1 MTDSELVTR
10 LEALP
15 GFRALRRT
23 SSGMCADVDHIEP
36 AALAA
41 TIEALG
47 LRLGAVTGTPL
58 GVVGETALVYHFV
71 GLDRIVDVA
80 TTTRDNAAPSLASH
94 MRPAAWAEREIHDLF
109 ATDFPGH
116 PDLKPLMRPQGFATG
131 MMRGPMC
138 GASRT
143 IHPEGGAG
151 RTIDPK
157 GGAGRAHGADGDA
170 GRRVAALET
179 SE

>member
-1 MTDSELVTR
+1 VTEAELVTR

-15 GFRALRRT
+15 GFRALRHT
-23 SSGMCADVDHIEP
+23 ASGLCADVDHIEP

-41 TIEALG
+41 TIEALD
-47 LRLGAVTGTPL
+47 LRLGAITGTPL

-80 TTTRDNAAPSLASH
+80 TTTHGNAAPSLALH

-109 ATDFPGH
+109 DTDFPGH
-116 PDLKPLMRPQGFATG
+116 PDLKPLMRPEGFATG

-138 GASRT
+138 GASRAT
-143 IHPEGGAG
+143 PSTGGAS
-151 RTIDPK
+151 
-157 GGAGRAHGADGDA
+157 
-170 GRRVAALET
+170 RRVVALEP